1 MPASRPAS
9 GRAGAES
16 RGEYAGRGLELP
28 QGSFVLRALST
39 ESRREIQGGLRSI
52 LASFSGA
59 SRFFYASAAGVRPF
73 ARRMALKAGQERLS
87 VAVFPALWYFA
98 ALFFRG
104 GGALSP
110 PFPCLSA
117 ERRNSG
123 VK

>member
-1 MPASRPAS
+1 MR
-9 GRAGAES
+9 
-16 RGEYAGRGLELP
+16 GRGLELP

-59 SRFFYASAAGVRPF
+59 SRSFCASAAGVLPF
-73 ARRMALKAGQERLS
+73 PGRTAPGAGRQRLP

-104 GGALSP
+104 DGALSP